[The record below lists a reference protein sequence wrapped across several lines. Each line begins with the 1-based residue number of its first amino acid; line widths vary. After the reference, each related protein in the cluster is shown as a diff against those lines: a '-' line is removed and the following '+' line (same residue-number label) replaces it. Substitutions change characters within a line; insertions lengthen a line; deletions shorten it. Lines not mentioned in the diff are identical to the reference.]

1 MFSSSIHLMLRL
13 PLDFLP
19 YVDTH
24 LIESDN
30 TFDQIC
36 FKADTPPPFPF
47 FFPPLKKK
55 WLNSSGSLKICCNGC
70 KY

>member
-36 FKADTPPPFPF
+36 FKTDTPPPF
-47 FFPPLKKK
+47 FFPPLQK
-55 WLNSSGSLKICCNGC
+55 NGLILLAH
-70 KY
+70 